1 MGISEIWWILL
12 IMAVG
17 SYLIGSINFSIIISR
32 RKGRDIRSVGSGNP
46 GMMNMS
52 RNFGLKTGV
61 AILLLDMLKGGVPTF
76 IGWVVFRGDLLEGT
90 TFVISDMTKY
100 MCGFF
105 AVLGHIFPVYLKF
118 RGGKG
123 IATTIGIF
131 VVANPLVGVISGL
144 CGLAFILITSMGSM
158 GSLIAVTPPA
168 IAAEIIFYGRY
179 IYVRGSGFVPAQ
191 NGAMLFMLLAS
202 VVFVIGIC
210 VLTWVAHRMNIK
222 RLLTGEE
229 HQTSWSAMIR
239 KYKDRKK
246 SERAKKKKTEAPSSR
261 ENSESTDETQSP

>member
-100 MCGFF
+100 LCGFF
-105 AVLGHIFPVYLKF
+105 AVLGHIFPVLSEVQRRKRLCYHHRYF
-118 RGGKG
+118 RGGKPSRRRDQRTVRAG
-123 IATTIGIF
+123 FYTYYEY
-131 VVANPLVGVISGL
+131 GVN
-144 CGLAFILITSMGSM
+144 
-158 GSLIAVTPPA
+158 
-168 IAAEIIFYGRY
+168 
-179 IYVRGSGFVPAQ
+179 GFVNSRNAARNSGGNHFLRQ
-191 NGAMLFMLLAS
+191 IYICQRQRIRTGAERRDAFYAS
-202 VVFVIGIC
+202 RFGRFRNRDMRSH
-210 VLTWVAHRMNIK
+210 LGGAPY
-222 RLLTGEE
+222 E
-229 HQTSWSAMIR
+229 HKAASYR
-239 KYKDRKK
+239 
-246 SERAKKKKTEAPSSR
+246 
-261 ENSESTDETQSP
+261 